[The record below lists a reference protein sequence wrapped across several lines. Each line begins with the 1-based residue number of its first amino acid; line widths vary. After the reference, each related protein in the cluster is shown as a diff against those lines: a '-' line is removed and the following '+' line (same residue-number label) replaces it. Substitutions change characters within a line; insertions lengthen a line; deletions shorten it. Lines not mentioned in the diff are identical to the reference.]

1 MLLVCRFTATDSDA
15 FVARAEQALE
25 LLLAQPGCRRT
36 LLGRAT
42 DADDCWLVTV
52 EFDSITAYRRALGP
66 IAVRERVI
74 PFLAEADHAVGPTS
88 YELVLRSESAGPDTA
103 ADQGPPALRRTP
115 SVLAADAD
123 HVGPGNAAGP
133 AIPR

>member
-1 MLLVCRFTATDSDA
+1 VLLVCRFTATDPNA
-15 FVARAEQALE
+15 FVARAERALE
-25 LLLAQPGCRRT
+25 SLLAQPGCRRA

-42 DADDCWLVTV
+42 DADDSWLVTV
-52 EFDSITAYRRALGP
+52 EFDSVTAYRRALGP
-66 IAVRERVI
+66 VTVRELVI

-88 YELVLRSESAGPDTA
+88 YELVLRSESAGSDTA
-103 ADQGPPALRRTP
+103 VDQDRPALRRTP

-123 HVGPGNAAGP
+123 EVGPGSAAGP